1 MKVKHIIRNAISNH
15 EKIITEDIKKD
26 QNRNTKLWDNIKK
39 LKGESIERKEIIL
52 YNLDGSKMKIE
63 EQPKQL
69 EEYWT
74 GLYRARNN
82 NIKEVQ
88 NNEKRREYELKYEQ
102 IK

>member
-15 EKIITEDIKKD
+15 EKKITEDIKKD

-82 NIKEVQ
+82 NIKEV
-88 NNEKRREYELKYEQ
+88 
-102 IK
+102 